1 MKIYLLILLL
11 GSIAA
16 YAHLFAMPRN
26 GAENERLDRDGRAA
40 G

>member
-16 YAHLFAMPRN
+16 YAHLFAASPERGVN
-26 GAENERLDRDGRAA
+26 GKRLGERLS
-40 G
+40 